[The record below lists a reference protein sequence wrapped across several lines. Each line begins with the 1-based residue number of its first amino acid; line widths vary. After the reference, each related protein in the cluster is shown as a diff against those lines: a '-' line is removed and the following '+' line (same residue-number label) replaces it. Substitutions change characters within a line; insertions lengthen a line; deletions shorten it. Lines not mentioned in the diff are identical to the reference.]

1 MLLGAEASSIM
12 SGSSSLSS
20 MSTPANTVVE
30 TYHAPDGGYGWVRF
44 LTEFRPEKPDCFVFF
59 SELFKNSTTICSS
72 DKIPTGE
79 VDK

>member
-1 MLLGAEASSIM
+1 M

-44 LTEFRPEKPDCFVFF
+44 LTEFPPEKQDGFVFF
-59 SELFKNSTTICSS
+59 SELVQN
-72 DKIPTGE
+72 
-79 VDK
+79 

>member
-1 MLLGAEASSIM
+1 M

-44 LTEFRPEKPDCFVFF
+44 LTEFRLEKPDGFVFF

-72 DKIPTGE
+72 DKNSIGE
-79 VDK
+79 VET

>member
-1 MLLGAEASSIM
+1 M

-44 LTEFRPEKPDCFVFF
+44 FCRKIALTIILDSTSALIKVQ
-59 SELFKNSTTICSS
+59 LF
-72 DKIPTGE
+72 
-79 VDK
+79 